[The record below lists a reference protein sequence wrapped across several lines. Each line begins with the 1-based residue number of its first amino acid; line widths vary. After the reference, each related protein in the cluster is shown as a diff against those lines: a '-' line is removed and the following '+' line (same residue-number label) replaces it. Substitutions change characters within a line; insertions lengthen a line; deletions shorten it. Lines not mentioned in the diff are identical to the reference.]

1 MTGNRPG
8 RAALITAIVMLVC
21 TMVSITGAQ
30 SPASCDRVCLADML
44 DGYAAAFEARDPSR
58 LPVAADVRFTEN
70 ARELAL
76 GEGAWRTAG
85 PALDYHDDL
94 LDPET
99 GGAARLSAFRENDG
113 IAQYFVRLSVVDR
126 RITEIETL
134 VVRADDVRWF
144 APENLEQLS
153 DIFATPVEPNA
164 RHAREEIVAAARAY
178 FNAVE
183 TEGTD
188 DFTPAPFAPGMNR
201 IENGLQTTNVRANA
215 RSQRHTWSADE
226 QLARAAYRGT
236 VIPDRRYPVVD
247 TVNGSVLALAVF
259 SFPSGATVQAAEIFK
274 VTDGRLR
281 EIRAILRN
289 IDSDAGTGWPPT
301 APIPRYAVRRAAA
314 PVKID
319 GDFSEPAWAAASP
332 EVTLQFLWDDQ
343 TGTRQPTYVRLL
355 HDDAALYVAFRV
367 VDTDI
372 NARFTERD
380 DPTFLDDAVE
390 IFLNPERRQQSVYY
404 GFELNARGVLYD
416 YLNFDSRTLFKRFD
430 ATGIEVAVR
439 IHGTLNDR
447 SDVDDG
453 WTLELAIPWENFERM
468 SPDPPTPGSVWKA
481 NLNRWDGVQPDR
493 RMSIWSDPM
502 NDESWPHVPA
512 RFGDLVFVE

>member
-1 MTGNRPG
+1 
-8 RAALITAIVMLVC
+8 
-21 TMVSITGAQ
+21 
-30 SPASCDRVCLADML
+30 
-44 DGYAAAFEARDPSR
+44 
-58 LPVAADVRFTEN
+58 
-70 ARELAL
+70 
-76 GEGAWRTAG
+76 
-85 PALDYHDDL
+85 
-94 LDPET
+94 
-99 GGAARLSAFRENDG
+99 
-113 IAQYFVRLSVVDR
+113 
-126 RITEIETL
+126 
-134 VVRADDVRWF
+134 
-144 APENLEQLS
+144 
-153 DIFATPVEPNA
+153 
-164 RHAREEIVAAARAY
+164 
-178 FNAVE
+178 
-183 TEGTD
+183 
-188 DFTPAPFAPGMNR
+188 
-201 IENGLQTTNVRANA
+201 
-215 RSQRHTWSADE
+215 
-226 QLARAAYRGT
+226 
-236 VIPDRRYPVVD
+236 
-247 TVNGSVLALAVF
+247 
-259 SFPSGATVQAAEIFK
+259 
-274 VTDGRLR
+274 
-281 EIRAILRN
+281 
-289 IDSDAGTGWPPT
+289 
-301 APIPRYAVRRAAA
+301 
-314 PVKID
+314 
-319 GDFSEPAWAAASP
+319 
-332 EVTLQFLWDDQ
+332 VTLQFLWDDQ